1 MEVIMSAQ
9 YLPLIGSAYAAEL
22 VLGLWLAR
30 NLPGLVEVALAWL
43 ALG

>member
-1 MEVIMSAQ
+1 MEVIMSAR
-9 YLPLIGSAYAAEL
+9 LIPLISSAYLAEL

-30 NLPGLVEVALAWL
+30 HLPELVQAALAWL